1 MNRRVKPLIIVGF
14 LSSGLLLY
22 GYFFFIPMIKAFY
35 YSLHKWNGFSAQKTF
50 VGLKNF
56 KDLATDNSFIIALQN
71 TLAFMLFGGI
81 LVFGLCLLFTYL
93 MTKKGFHGRSF
104 YSRLFY
110 FPNMVS
116 QAALAVLWVF
126 FFNPTFG
133 LLNGIL
139 KFIGIASRDWLG
151 SRVSGIACII
161 FATSFAFVGFYL
173 ILMLSGHDR
182 IPDSYIE
189 AAKIDGAG
197 DLQCF
202 IKITLPLLRDVL
214 IVAVTLWI
222 INIIK
227 YFELIYAMFKG
238 FTTSLNTM
246 GTYMFAMAFGSAVPI
261 FELGYGSAIAV
272 IMFLLVVIITSVF
285 RKAFD
290 RESVQY

>member
-1 MNRRVKPLIIVGF
+1 MNRKVKPIIILGF
-14 LSSGLLLY
+14 LSPGLLLY
-22 GYFFFIPMIKAFY
+22 GYYFFIPMIKSFY
-35 YSLHKWNGFSAQKTF
+35 YSLTKWNGFSAEKTF
-50 VGLKNF
+50 IGLKNF
-56 KDLATDNSFIIALQN
+56 KDLTSDKSFIMALQN
-71 TLAFMLFGGI
+71 TLAFMVFGGI
-81 LVFGLCLLFTYL
+81 LVFVLCLLFTYL
-93 MTKKGFHGRSF
+93 MTKKGFRGRKV

-139 KFIGIASRDWLG
+139 NWLGLASRDWLG
-151 SRVSGIACII
+151 SRVSGIVCII

-173 ILMLSGHDR
+173 TLMLSGYDR

-197 DLQCF
+197 DIACF
-202 IKITLPLLRDVL
+202 FRITLPLLRDVL
-214 IVAVTLWI
+214 VIAVTLWI
-222 INIIK
+222 INILK

-238 FTTSLNTM
+238 FSSAMNTL
-246 GTYMFAMAFGSAVPI
+246 GTYMYAMAFGSAVPI
-261 FELGYGSAIAV
+261 FQLGYGSAIAV
-272 IMFLLVVIITSVF
+272 IMFLLVVIFTGIF

-290 RESVQY
+290 REGLQY

>member
-1 MNRRVKPLIIVGF
+1 MNRKVKPYIIFGF
-14 LSSGLLLY
+14 LFPGFLLY
-22 GYFFFIPMIKAFY
+22 GYFFFIPMVKSFY
-35 YSLHKWNGFSAQKTF
+35 YSLHKWNGFSSKMKF
-50 VGLKNF
+50 IGLKNF
-56 KDLATDNSFIIALQN
+56 KDLMTDNSFIISLQN
-71 TLAFMLFGGI
+71 TMAFMFVGGL
-81 LVFGLCLLFTYL
+81 LVFGLSLLFTYL
-93 MTKKGFHGRSF
+93 MTKKGFLGRKV

-116 QAALAVLWVF
+116 QAALAVLWIF

-133 LLNGIL
+133 LLNGLI
-139 KFIGIASRDWLG
+139 KNFGIEPIDWLG
-151 SRVSGIACII
+151 SRMSGMGCII

-173 ILMLSGHDR
+173 TLLLSGHDR

-197 DLQCF
+197 DITCF
-202 IKITLPLLRDVL
+202 LKITLPLLRDVL
-214 IVAVTLWI
+214 IIAVTLWI

-238 FTTSLNTM
+238 SATTMNTL
-246 GTYMFAMAFGSAVPI
+246 GTYMYSMSFGLNVPI

-272 IMFLLVVIITSVF
+272 IMFMLVVVITGFF